1 MGSQWAR
8 FRKCLIGKRAGS
20 RVARCSIFSNP
31 KSQFGQIMEGL
42 RLEDVEI
49 FYGHLEYFRAI
60 WYILWP
66 FGKVVVIWY
75 VYFTPVLAYCVK
87 KNLATLAGSW

>member
-1 MGSQWAR
+1 LERELAPGLPGVIYFQTKNSN
-8 FRKCLIGKRAGS
+8 LGK
-20 RVARCSIFSNP
+20 N
-31 KSQFGQIMEGL
+31 MEGI
-42 RLEDVEI
+42 RLEDVDI
-49 FYGHLEYFRAI
+49 FYCHLEYFTAI
-60 WYILWP
+60 WHILWP